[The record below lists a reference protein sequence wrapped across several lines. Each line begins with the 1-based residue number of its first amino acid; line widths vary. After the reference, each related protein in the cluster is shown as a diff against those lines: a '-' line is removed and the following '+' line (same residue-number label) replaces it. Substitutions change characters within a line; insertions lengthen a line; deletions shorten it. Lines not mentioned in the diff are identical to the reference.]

1 MSKLNSILARVDNH
15 RGLVKVE
22 SVDIAGVGVVVDGDD
37 ETVDTVDGVDV
48 GDVDVVEVD
57 ADYVGTSTTTY
68 GRTHTSNATIEN
80 KFIIG

>member
-1 MSKLNSILARVDNH
+1 M
-15 RGLVKVE
+15 
-22 SVDIAGVGVVVDGDD
+22 DIAGVGVVVDGDD

-68 GRTHTSNATIEN
+68 GRTRTSNATIEISLLTD
-80 KFIIG
+80 KLLIQTDPVHTGTIELQST